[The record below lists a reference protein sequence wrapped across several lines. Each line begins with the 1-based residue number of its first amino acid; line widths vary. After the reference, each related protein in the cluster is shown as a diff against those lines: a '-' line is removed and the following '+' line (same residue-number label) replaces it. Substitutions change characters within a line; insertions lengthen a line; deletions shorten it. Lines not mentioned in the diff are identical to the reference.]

1 MTRRA
6 AAGFVLALVGGL
18 LALDAAVSDPL
29 NPHRA
34 PPLLALGS
42 GEAAGGAH
50 CAAVA
55 PPR

>member
-1 MTRRA
+1 MTRRVFA
-6 AAGFVLALVGGL
+6 VLVLALMGGL

-29 NPHRA
+29 NPYRA

-50 CAAVA
+50 CAAR
-55 PPR
+55 PGG